1 MATASRASASG
12 PKRNCRARIQ
22 RVRRPVQ
29 MRAAASRRL
38 KQQYAEVRASRQKT
52 RCCSIAS
59 VKTTSPRASFHSR
72 IMSRSHSSFMH
83 GMWPEVVPVDAS
95 LALIAP
101 CTTFAAPTTVSSP
114 HLSGRAKSS
123 ARACFLRHTAA
134 DAASACAAAIAASS
148 SSFSAADCSCSCS
161 GKPAA
166 ASALRRTTSALAAA
180 SRASF
185 LRSPSALNAASFRAW
200 IAPRVRFLPS
210 SIPSTTALA
219 AATAAAASGA
229 VLAAAIAGGNQQHL
243 AGGGDLYR

>member
-1 MATASRASASG
+1 MLQHRLGEDDLAACVVPLANNVAQPLQLHARHVARGRAGRRQPRPHRPLHDVCSADDRLVA
-12 PKRNCRARIQ
+12 PLVLRAESCQ
-22 RVRRPVQ
+22 STGTTKRVRRW
-29 MRAAASRRL
+29 SG
-38 KQQYAEVRASRQKT
+38 AEKGT
-52 RCCSIAS
+52 
-59 VKTTSPRASFHSR
+59 
-72 IMSRSHSSFMH
+72 
-83 GMWPEVVPVDAS
+83 
-95 LALIAP
+95 
-101 CTTFAAPTTVSSP
+101 
-114 HLSGRAKSS
+114 GRAKSS

-134 DAASACAAAIAASS
+134 DAAFACAAAIAASS

-161 GKPAA
+161 GKPAT
-166 ASALRRTTSALAAA
+166 ASALRRATSALAAA